1 MDASSILNAGGASL
15 SPSSPVSSRHGNGGP
30 KRKRSSIM
38 GGVESSPGSGN
49 DDDHGDKK
57 RQPGV
62 KRACNEC
69 RQQKVSCPSPV
80 SADPFHVKPANGLL
94 TGRFN
99 SCDAM

>member
-1 MDASSILNAGGASL
+1 MDGSSIHAAGGASSL
-15 SPSSPVSSRHGNGGP
+15 SPSSPVSSRHGHGYGHGGP

-38 GGVESSPGSGN
+38 GLESSPGSVN

-69 RQQKVSCPSPV
+69 RQQKVSQNAFAARETFARTAAPSP
-80 SADPFHVKPANGLL
+80 DN
-94 TGRFN
+94 
-99 SCDAM
+99 